1 MLQNLNTLLVHVHG
15 GLYRLVKADAIEGF
29 TDKEKEF
36 ILKRKNVIEQAQ
48 RDLTALG
55 NHMRTKYNQDA

>member
-15 GLYRLVKADAIEGF
+15 GLQRLVKADAKEGF

-36 ILKRKNVIEQAQ
+36 ILKRKNTIDQAQ

-55 NHMRTKYNQDA
+55 HHMRAKYNQET